1 MKYEFESDGGQRI
14 LVDLPMAEAPDIGE
28 ERKGPDGT
36 IYRRVYSKPQ
46 VCGAHSG
53 STKWPTFESSALP
66 RNWEYHKG
74 EFSPDG
80 KPRFD
85 SRKQIDEALAREND
99 VSEDTYTAYGEL

>member
-53 STKWPTFESSALP
+53 SS
-66 RNWEYHKG
+66 NWEYHKG